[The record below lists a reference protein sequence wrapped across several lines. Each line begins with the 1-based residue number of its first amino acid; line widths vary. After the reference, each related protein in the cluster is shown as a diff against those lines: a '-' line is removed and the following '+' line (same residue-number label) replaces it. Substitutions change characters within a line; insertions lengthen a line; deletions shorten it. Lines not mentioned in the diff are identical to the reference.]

1 MNHKMAAL
9 SIGAIPVEVGVY
21 ASGLLYLTG
30 GSYSAIRFLLLV
42 SQLHPLYLIVWICI
56 DATNACPELIVNFP
70 TTNNK
75 KIEAAWDFE
84 TISTEGAY
92 GIVSWLLTD
101 TICRIR
107 LLHRP
112 KFTI

>member
-1 MNHKMAAL
+1 VNHKMAAL

-21 ASGLLYLTG
+21 ASGLQYLTG

-42 SQLHPLYLIVWICI
+42 SQLHLLYLIIWKCI
-56 DATNACPELIVNFP
+56 DATDVCPELIVKFP

-75 KIEAAWDFE
+75 EIEAAWDSQ

-112 KFTI
+112 KLRI